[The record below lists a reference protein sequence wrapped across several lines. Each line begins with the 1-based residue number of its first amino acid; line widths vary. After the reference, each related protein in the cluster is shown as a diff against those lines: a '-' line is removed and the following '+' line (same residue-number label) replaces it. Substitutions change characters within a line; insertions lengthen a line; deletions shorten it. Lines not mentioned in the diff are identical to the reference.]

1 MKQITSDCC
10 SPIDTI
16 LSNLSNYI
24 LQLVSGFSK
33 AVYLARIDSEGRIM
47 IQSEATKNEF
57 VYSGISDTESNY
69 FYIRHRD
76 GGQIFYEES
85 ANSRQFSCQTINRI
99 NSRYELRLV
108 AVQRNW
114 CSYNLEHAIRTAML
128 KAKFQDFDEFRMIQ
142 IKPVQSTIDAIAVL
156 SDESPKPKTFDKALN
171 FVAIDFDIVFE
182 LNYL

>member
-24 LQLVSGFSK
+24 LQLVPGFQK

-85 ANSRQFSCQTINRI
+85 ANSRQFSCQTMKRI

-114 CSYNLEHAIRTAML
+114 CSYNLENAIRTAMMQ
-128 KAKFQDFDEFRMIQ
+128 AKFNDFNEFELIQ
-142 IKPVQSTIDAIAVL
+142 IKPIQSTIDAITVL
-156 SDESPKPKTFDKALN
+156 SDESPKPKQFDKSLN
-171 FVAIDFDIVFE
+171 FVAIDFDVVFE
-182 LNYL
+182 INYL